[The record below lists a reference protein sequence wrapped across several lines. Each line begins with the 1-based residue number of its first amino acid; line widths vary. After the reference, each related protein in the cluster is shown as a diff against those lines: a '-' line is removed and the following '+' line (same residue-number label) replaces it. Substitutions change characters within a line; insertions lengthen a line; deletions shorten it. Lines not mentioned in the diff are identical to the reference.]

1 MLFSVPV
8 AMEIMI
14 WFMLGKLGK
23 PAPDYQITKEQLAG
37 IEIVA
42 VHCMSQ
48 FFGHRQIDT
57 QQMTED
63 KLKKICETN
72 IIRHAIVNSY
82 LSEAVGCF
90 LEIAHRNTL

>member
-8 AMEIMI
+8 VTEIMI

-23 PAPDYQITKEQLAG
+23 PAHDYQITKEQFAG
-37 IEIVA
+37 IEIVT
-42 VHCMSQ
+42 VHCMLQ

-57 QQMTED
+57 RQMTED
-63 KLKKICETN
+63 KLKKICGTN

-82 LSEAVGCF
+82 LVERWVVF
-90 LEIAHRNTL
+90 